1 MNIARV
7 NNFRMGA
14 YAALAIGLINLRY
27 QTGADGNLL
36 KSLVLIGPGL
46 ALLLISFTKPGK
58 MWLQS
63 KTAAT
68 IGIMCGGLLLA
79 YSFFV

>member
-27 QTGADGNLL
+27 QTGTDGNLL
-36 KSLVLIGPGL
+36 KSLALIGPGL
-46 ALLLISFTKPGK
+46 TLLLISFTQPGK

-63 KTAAT
+63 KTAAA
-68 IGIMCGGLLLA
+68 IGITCGGLLLA
-79 YSFFV
+79 YSFLV

>member
-1 MNIARV
+1 
-7 NNFRMGA
+7 
-14 YAALAIGLINLRY
+14 
-27 QTGADGNLL
+27 
-36 KSLVLIGPGL
+36 VLIGPGL
-46 ALLLISFTKPGK
+46 ALLLISFTQPGK

>member
-1 MNIARV
+1 
-7 NNFRMGA
+7 
-14 YAALAIGLINLRY
+14 
-27 QTGADGNLL
+27 
-36 KSLVLIGPGL
+36 LVLIGPGL
-46 ALLLISFTKPGK
+46 ALLLISFTQPGK

-63 KTAAT
+63 KAAAT

>member
-1 MNIARV
+1 MNIQRV

-36 KSLVLIGPGL
+36 KSLALIGPGL
-46 ALLLISFTKPGK
+46 GLLLISLTQPGK

-63 KTAAT
+63 KTAAA
-68 IGIMCGGLLLA
+68 IGITCGGLLLA

>member
-1 MNIARV
+1 MQRV

-27 QTGADGNLL
+27 QTGHDGNLM
-36 KSLVLIGPGL
+36 KSLVLIIPGL
-46 ALLLISFTKPGK
+46 LLLLTSFTDGGK
-58 MWLQS
+58 NWLQS
-63 KTAAT
+63 KNAAA
-68 IGIMCGGLLLA
+68 IGISCGVLLLA

>member
-1 MNIARV
+1 
-7 NNFRMGA
+7 MGA

-36 KSLVLIGPGL
+36 KSLALIGPGL
-46 ALLLISFTKPGK
+46 GLLLISLTQPGK

-63 KTAAT
+63 KTAAA
-68 IGIMCGGLLLA
+68 IGITCGGLLLA
-79 YSFFV
+79 YSFLV

>member
-1 MNIARV
+1 
-7 NNFRMGA
+7 MGA
-14 YAALAIGLINLRY
+14 YAALAIGLINFRY

-36 KSLVLIGPGL
+36 KSLALIGPGL
-46 ALLLISFTKPGK
+46 ALLLISFTQPGK

-63 KTAAT
+63 KTAAA
-68 IGIMCGGLLLA
+68 IGITCGGLLLA

>member
-1 MNIARV
+1 
-7 NNFRMGA
+7 MGA

-36 KSLVLIGPGL
+36 KSLVIIGPGL
-46 ALLLISFTKPGK
+46 AILLISFTQPGK

-63 KTAAT
+63 KTAAA
-68 IGIMCGGLLLA
+68 IGITCGGLLLV
-79 YSFFV
+79 YSFIV

>member
-1 MNIARV
+1 MNIQRV

-36 KSLVLIGPGL
+36 KSLALIVPGL
-46 ALLLISFTKPGK
+46 GLLLISLTQPGK

-63 KTAAT
+63 KTAAA
-68 IGIMCGGLLLA
+68 IGITCGGLLLA
-79 YSFFV
+79 YSFLV

>member
-46 ALLLISFTKPGK
+46 ALLLISFTQPGK

-63 KTAAT
+63 KTAAA

>member
-1 MNIARV
+1 
-7 NNFRMGA
+7 MGA
-14 YAALAIGLINLRY
+14 FAALAIGLINLRY

-36 KSLVLIGPGL
+36 KSLVLVGPGL
-46 ALLLISFTKPGK
+46 ALLLISFTQPGK

-63 KTAAT
+63 KTAAA
-68 IGIMCGGLLLA
+68 IGITFGGLLLA

>member
-1 MNIARV
+1 
-7 NNFRMGA
+7 MGA

-27 QTGADGNLL
+27 QTGAEGNLL

-46 ALLLISFTKPGK
+46 ALLLISFTQPGK

-63 KTAAT
+63 KAAAT